1 MTAPEY
7 QSEMLAEV
15 RHMLEQQRGSWQEI
29 CGDLHISYH
38 WMTKMVQGQ
47 ISNPGINKVEQLHKY
62 LTARFP
68 RAAA

>member
-1 MTAPEY
+1 MPAPEY

-15 RHMLEQQRGSWQEI
+15 RQMLEQQRGSWQEI
-29 CGDLHISYH
+29 CADLHISYH
-38 WMTKMVQGQ
+38 WLTKMVQGQ